1 PRRGFPEAGVLEGS
15 ARELAADHAGL
26 IGLLYFPEDAAGPEP
41 VSRHPAARGVAM
53 AFDAA
58 EPLDRVEEPGL
69 AADRQVEARV
79 AVGDD
84 VEPGRFLGVDDARD
98 RVQVLLAEDRVA
110 ERRLERPSAQAL
122 GEPERPGIGPGHR

>member
-41 VSRHPAARGVAM
+41 VSRHPAARGMAM

-58 EPLDRVEEPGL
+58 EPLDRIEEPGL
-69 AADRQVEARV
+69 ATDRQVEARV

-84 VEPGRFLGVDDARD
+84 VEPGRLLRVDDARD
-98 RVQVLLAEDRVA
+98 RVQILLAEDRVA
-110 ERRLERPSAQAL
+110 ERRLERSPAQAL
-122 GEPERPGIGPGHR
+122 GEPEGPRIRA